1 MKLVKQLQLHLEE
14 VIMNYK
20 IYDGA
25 KIINRDNL
33 TIGLNS
39 QIDDFVF
46 FNCGEESVLGSFV
59 HIASFCSIIGG
70 GKLYMG
76 DFSGLSAGCRIITGS
91 DDFLGGGLTNPTV
104 PKEYTNVKTS
114 TVRIGKHVILGTNVT
129 VLPGV
134 TIGEGAAVGAGAL
147 VRKDLEPWT
156 IYVGVDCKPIK
167 TRPSDKILSLE
178 KELLEELGIELKP
191 I

>member
-1 MKLVKQLQLHLEE
+1 MS
-14 VIMNYK
+14 YK

-33 TIGLNS
+33 TIGHNS

-70 GKLYMG
+70 GKLYMD

-104 PKEYTNVKTS
+104 PDKYTNVKKS
-114 TVRIGKHVILGTNVT
+114 TVRIGKHVILGANVT

-147 VRKDLEPWT
+147 VRKDLEPWI
-156 IYVGVDCKPIK
+156 IYVGLDCKPLK
-167 TRPSDKILSLE
+167 ARPSDKMLSLE
-178 KELLEELGIELKP
+178 KQLLADLGIDLES
-191 I
+191 IQ

>member
-1 MKLVKQLQLHLEE
+1 MT
-14 VIMNYK
+14 YK
-20 IYDGA
+20 IFDQA
-25 KIINRDNL
+25 KVINQDRL
-33 TIGLNS
+33 RIGINS

-46 FNCGEESVLGSFV
+46 FNCGEESILGDFV

-70 GKLYMG
+70 GKFYM
-76 DFSGLSAGCRIITGS
+76 DHFSGLSAGCRIITGS

-104 PKEYTNVKTS
+104 PSKYTNVKKS
-114 TVRIGKHVILGTNVT
+114 VVNIGKHAILGTNVT

-156 IYVGVDCKPIK
+156 IYVGMECKPIK
-167 TRPSDKILSLE
+167 SRPYDQILRLE
-178 KELLEELGIELKP
+178 KELLLELGIDLKN
-191 I
+191 INIGRE